1 MHGSRYRRRRWRF
14 GIAVGA
20 AATLV
25 GLLLGYRVFRSQPH
39 SASRLPAT
47 ARPGAPAAGVS
58 PTPGGYSPPRV
69 NPADSPAQSR
79 VDGELAQAETNGG
92 LDLSALSSLPAPADS
107 TAYPAVRVADRN
119 DPAAYAIAF
128 ITELLD
134 RDYRRQSRTQL
145 LAWAQAES
153 APNTLPGVPA
163 SLASRSLVMSLAA
176 PEAASTPVP
185 PGAQWTSL
193 AASSTSQ
200 SVASLECQVDPD
212 WLALISTGWEP
223 TDPAMTMLTVTGT
236 LTTSSQ
242 RGPVAQS
249 FSLVV
254 TLGSNGSRAGYGAV
268 AVDDWTVS

>member
-1 MHGSRYRRRRWRF
+1 MHGSRYRRRRWRL
-14 GIAVGA
+14 GIVVGA
-20 AATLV
+20 AVALV
-25 GLLLGYRVFRSQPH
+25 GLLLGDQVFRSRPD
-39 SASRLPAT
+39 SVSRLPAT
-47 ARPGAPAAGVS
+47 AHRGAPAAGVS
-58 PTPGGYSPPRV
+58 PTSGGYSPPRV

-92 LDLSALSSLPAPADS
+92 LDSSALSSLPAPADS
-107 TAYPAVRVADRN
+107 TAYPAVREADRN

-185 PGAQWTSL
+185 SGAQWTSL
-193 AASSTSQ
+193 ASSSTSQ
-200 SVASLECQVDPD
+200 SVAGLESQVDPD

>member
-1 MHGSRYRRRRWRF
+1 MHGSRYRRRRRRL

-20 AATLV
+20 AVALV
-25 GLLLGYRVFRSQPH
+25 GLLLGDQVFRSKPD
-39 SASRLPAT
+39 SVSRLPAT
-47 ARPGAPAAGVS
+47 AHRGAPAAGVS
-58 PTPGGYSPPRV
+58 PTPGGYRPPRV

-92 LDLSALSSLPAPADS
+92 LDSSALSSLPAPADS
-107 TAYPAVRVADRN
+107 TAYPAVTVADRN

-145 LAWAQAES
+145 LAWAHAES
-153 APNTLPGVPA
+153 APTTLPGVPA

-176 PEAASTPVP
+176 PETASTPVP
-185 PGAQWTSL
+185 SGAQWTSL

-200 SVASLECQVDPD
+200 SVAGLESQVDPD

-249 FSLVV
+249 FALVV